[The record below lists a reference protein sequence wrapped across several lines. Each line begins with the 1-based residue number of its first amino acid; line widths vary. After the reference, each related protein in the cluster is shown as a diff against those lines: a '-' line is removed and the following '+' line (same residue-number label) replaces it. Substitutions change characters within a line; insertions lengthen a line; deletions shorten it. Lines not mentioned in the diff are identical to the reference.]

1 LASEHVSLTRS
12 ARPHVVALVVALVVG
27 LIVAG
32 CGPRQSEG
40 SAPPYS
46 TATAP
51 APGLKTSFPAEKLR
65 FTLPPMA
72 NDQEAAARVFIAFQ
86 RAYLQ
91 ALRERKLNKEL
102 RETTQPALLKSF
114 KKILALGGGTSGK
127 KTPPVRTLVKVSTI
141 APTPAGVGIILCM
154 VAQGKHK
161 PLAAVLTGLDKGDLL
176 VAAYLPDPK
185 HKKC

>member
-1 LASEHVSLTRS
+1 MASEHVALTRS
-12 ARPHVVALVVALVVG
+12 VRPLVLALVVG
-27 LIVAG
+27 LVLTG
-32 CGPRQSEG
+32 CGPHQTEQ
-40 SAPPYS
+40 SAPPYA
-46 TATAP
+46 TATAS
-51 APGLKTSFPAEKLR
+51 APGLRTSFPAEKLR

-72 NDQEAAARVFIAFQ
+72 NDQEAAARVFITFQ

-91 ALRERKLNKEL
+91 ALRERKINTEL
-102 RETTQPALLKSF
+102 RQTTQPDLLKSF
-114 KKILALGGGTSGK
+114 KKILALGHGPAGK
-127 KTPPVRTLVKVSTI
+127 KTPPVRTLVKVTTI

-154 VAQGKHK
+154 VSAGKHK